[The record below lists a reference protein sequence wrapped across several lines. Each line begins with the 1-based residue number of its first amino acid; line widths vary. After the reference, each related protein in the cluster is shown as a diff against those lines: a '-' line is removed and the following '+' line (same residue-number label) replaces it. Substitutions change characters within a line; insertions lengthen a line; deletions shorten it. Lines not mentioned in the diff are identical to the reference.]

1 MTDDSVARLF
11 LEDIIIS
18 VRKQNTDYIYQWESN
33 KKKKKQAAI
42 SASPTSGTPAKI
54 SVDNSCTFLQILQ
67 VELRM
72 ITSV

>member
-18 VRKQNTDYIYQWESN
+18 VRKQNTDYIWQWESN
-33 KKKKKQAAI
+33 KKKQAAI

-54 SVDNSCTFLQILQ
+54 SVDNRCTFLQILQ